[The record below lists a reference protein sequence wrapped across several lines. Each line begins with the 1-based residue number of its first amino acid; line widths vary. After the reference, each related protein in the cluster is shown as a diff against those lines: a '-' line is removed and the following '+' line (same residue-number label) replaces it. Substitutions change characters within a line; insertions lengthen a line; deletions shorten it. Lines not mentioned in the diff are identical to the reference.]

1 MNNTTLHFLRGGL
14 SFVLLLTVSWSYSQ
28 ISYSTYHQKNNTS
41 KLHFNPVLFV
51 ADSITKHIDIQS
63 FALETS
69 LNFRYS
75 DLIQKGTG
83 DLADSLVLDFNRFRK
98 ALDKQNYL
106 DVSGEVLLVQFGFV
120 SSPEEH
126 EVDDK
131 IKKRK
136 RSYYGFGI
144 RQRATGGFSFDKNYI
159 ELLTQG
165 NAPFYDQ
172 NFSTGHA
179 RINSSVYSEISA
191 TYAREMTD
199 KLWLGLR
206 LKYLLGGF
214 NITTNKLALSLN
226 GNELNNEL
234 EVGAQADIR
243 VSGPIEF
250 TLDAY
255 DFVDEISIDSPNQI
269 FSTDNPGY
277 AADIGLVYTVSPKLV
292 LSAAVKDIGQIRWKK
307 DVKQLTLDTTYR
319 YTGADLSD
327 SVDDRSDNYRSPE
340 DIIDELTEDIKNE
353 FGFQLIEDPYTEQF
367 PYTIS
372 MGAEFRLL
380 KNLDLGAIYVHYA
393 SPYYKR
399 NTYALSA
406 NLGIRNAF
414 SLSPTLMFRGNETL
428 WACSA
433 AFRFGPLQFHMAVN
447 DLGGIV
453 IPADAQGIG
462 IQMGMSYVFPFAL
475 IPKIKN
481 K

>member
-1 MNNTTLHFLRGGL
+1 MNNTTLHFLRGGF
-14 SFVLLLTVSWSYSQ
+14 SFVLLLMISWSYSQ
-28 ISYSTYHQKNNTS
+28 VSYSTYHQKNNTS

-63 FALETS
+63 FALETN

-98 ALDKQNYL
+98 ALDKKNYL
-106 DVSGEVLLVQFGFV
+106 DISGEVLLVQFGFV
-120 SSPEEH
+120 SNPEDY
-126 EVDDK
+126 EVDDE
-131 IKKRK
+131 IKKRM

-144 RQRATGGFSFDKNYI
+144 RQRVTGGFSFDQNYI

-165 NAPFYDQ
+165 NGPFYDQ

-179 RINSSVYSEISA
+179 RINSSVYSELSA
-191 TYAREMTD
+191 TYAREMND

-214 NITTNKLALSLN
+214 NITTNKLALSIR
-226 GNELNNEL
+226 GNELDNEL

-243 VSGPIEF
+243 VSGPVEF

-255 DFVDEISIDSPNQI
+255 DLVDEISVESPNQI

-277 AADIGLVYTVSPKLV
+277 AVDMGLVYTVSPKLV
-292 LSAAVKDIGQIRWKK
+292 LSAAVTDIGQIRWKNE
-307 DVKQLTLDTTYR
+307 VKQLTLDTTYP
-319 YTGADLSD
+319 YTGADFSD
-327 SVDDRSDNYRSPE
+327 SLDDQADNYKSPE
-340 DIIDELTEDIKNE
+340 DVLDELTEDIKNE
-353 FGFQLIEDPYTEQF
+353 FSFQLTEDSYTEKL

-372 MGAEFRLL
+372 MGAEFRVL
-380 KNLDLGAIYVHYA
+380 KNLDFGAMYAHYA

-399 NTYALSA
+399 DTYAFSA
-406 NLGIRNAF
+406 NLGIRNAL
-414 SLSPTLMFRGNETL
+414 SLSPTMMIVGGDTV
-428 WACSA
+428 WACAA
-433 AFRFGPLQFHMAVN
+433 AFRFGPLQFHMAIN
-447 DLGGIV
+447 DFGGIAT
-453 IPADAQGIG
+453 PADAQGIG

-475 IPKIKN
+475 IK
-481 K
+481 

>member
-1 MNNTTLHFLRGGL
+1 MNNTTLHFLRGGF
-14 SFVLLLTVSWSYSQ
+14 SFVLLLMISWSYSQ

-63 FALETS
+63 FALETN

-83 DLADSLVLDFNRFRK
+83 DLADSLVLDFNRFRE
-98 ALDKQNYL
+98 ALHKKNYL
-106 DVSGEVLLVQFGFV
+106 DISGEVLLVQFGFV
-120 SSPEEH
+120 SNPEDYV
-126 EVDDK
+126 VDDE
-131 IKKRK
+131 IKKRM

-144 RQRATGGFSFDKNYI
+144 RQRATGGFSFDQNYI

-165 NAPFYDQ
+165 NGPFYDQ

-179 RINSSVYSEISA
+179 RINSSVYSELSA
-191 TYAREMTD
+191 TYAREINN

-214 NITTNKLALSLN
+214 NITTNKLSLSLR
-226 GNELNNEL
+226 GNELDNEL

-255 DFVDEISIDSPNQI
+255 DLVDEISVDSPSQI

-277 AADIGLVYTVSPKLV
+277 AVDLGLVYTVSPKLV
-292 LSAAVKDIGQIRWKK
+292 LSAAVTDIGQIRWKNE
-307 DVKQLTLDTTYR
+307 VKQLTLDTTYR
-319 YTGADLSD
+319 YTGADFSD
-327 SVDDRSDNYRSPE
+327 SIDDQADNYKSPE
-340 DIIDELTEDIKNE
+340 DVLDELTEDIKNE
-353 FGFQLIEDPYTEQF
+353 FSFQLAEDSYTEKLPYTV
-367 PYTIS
+367 S
-372 MGAEFRLL
+372 MGAEFRVL
-380 KNLDLGAIYVHYA
+380 KNLDFGVMYAHYA

-399 NTYALSA
+399 DTYAFSA
-406 NLGIRNAF
+406 NLGIRNAL
-414 SLSPTLMFRGNETL
+414 SLSPTMIIAGGDSV
-428 WACSA
+428 WACAA

-447 DLGGIV
+447 DLDGV
-453 IPADAQGIG
+453 ATPANAQGIG

-475 IPKIKN
+475 KP
-481 K
+481 

>member
-1 MNNTTLHFLRGGL
+1 MNNTTLHFLRGGF
-14 SFVLLLTVSWSYSQ
+14 SFVLLLMISWSYSQ
-28 ISYSTYHQKNNTS
+28 VSYSTYHQKNNTS

-63 FALETS
+63 FALETN

-98 ALDKQNYL
+98 ALDKKNYL
-106 DVSGEVLLVQFGFV
+106 DISGEVLLVQFGFV
-120 SSPEEH
+120 SNPEDY
-126 EVDDK
+126 EVDGE
-131 IKKRK
+131 IKKRM

-144 RQRATGGFSFDKNYI
+144 RQRATGGFSFDQNYI

-165 NAPFYDQ
+165 NEPFYDQ

-179 RINSSVYSEISA
+179 RINSSVYSELSA
-191 TYAREMTD
+191 TYAREMND

-214 NITTNKLALSLN
+214 NITTNKLALSIR
-226 GNELNNEL
+226 GNELDNEL

-243 VSGPIEF
+243 VSGPVEF

-255 DFVDEISIDSPNQI
+255 DLVDEISVESPNQI

-277 AADIGLVYTVSPKLV
+277 AVDMGLVYTVSPKLV
-292 LSAAVKDIGQIRWKK
+292 LSAAVTDIGQIRWKNE
-307 DVKQLTLDTTYR
+307 VKQLTLDTTYP
-319 YTGADLSD
+319 YTGADFSD
-327 SVDDRSDNYRSPE
+327 SLDDQADNYKSPE
-340 DIIDELTEDIKNE
+340 DVLDELTEDIKNE
-353 FGFQLIEDPYTEQF
+353 FSFQLTEDSYTEKL

-372 MGAEFRLL
+372 MGAEFRVL
-380 KNLDLGAIYVHYA
+380 KNLDFGAMYAHYA

-399 NTYALSA
+399 DTYAFSA
-406 NLGIRNAF
+406 NLGIRNAL
-414 SLSPTLMFRGNETL
+414 SLSPTMMIVGGDNV
-428 WACSA
+428 WACAA
-433 AFRFGPLQFHMAVN
+433 AFRFGPLQFHMAIN
-447 DLGGIV
+447 DFGGIAT
-453 IPADAQGIG
+453 PADAQGIG

-475 IPKIKN
+475 KP
-481 K
+481 

>member
-1 MNNTTLHFLRGGL
+1 MNNTTLHFLRGGF
-14 SFVLLLTVSWSYSQ
+14 SFVLLLTISWSYSQ

-51 ADSITKHIDIQS
+51 ADSIAKHIDIQS
-63 FALETS
+63 FALETN

-98 ALDKQNYL
+98 ALDKKNYL
-106 DVSGEVLLVQFGFV
+106 DISGEVLLVQFGFV
-120 SSPEEH
+120 SNPEDY
-126 EVDDK
+126 EVDDE
-131 IKKRK
+131 IKKRM

-144 RQRATGGFSFDKNYI
+144 RQRVTGRFSFDQNYI

-165 NAPFYDQ
+165 NGPFYDQ

-179 RINSSVYSEISA
+179 RINSSVYSELSA
-191 TYAREMTD
+191 TYAREINN

-214 NITTNKLALSLN
+214 NITTNKLALSLRN
-226 GNELNNEL
+226 IELDNEL

-243 VSGPIEF
+243 VSGPIES

-255 DFVDEISIDSPNQI
+255 DLVDEISVDSPSQI

-277 AADIGLVYTVSPKLV
+277 AVDLGLVYTVSPKLV
-292 LSAAVKDIGQIRWKK
+292 LSAAVTDIGQIRWKNE
-307 DVKQLTLDTTYR
+307 VKQLTLDTTYR
-319 YTGADLSD
+319 YTGADFSD
-327 SVDDRSDNYRSPE
+327 SIDDQADNYKSPE
-340 DIIDELTEDIKNE
+340 DVLDELTEDIKNE
-353 FGFQLIEDPYTEQF
+353 FSFQLAEDSYTEKV

-372 MGAEFRLL
+372 MGAEFRVL
-380 KNLDLGAIYVHYA
+380 KNLDFGAMYARYA

-399 NTYALSA
+399 DTYAFSA
-406 NLGIRNAF
+406 NLGIRNAL
-414 SLSPTLMFRGNETL
+414 SLSPTMMIVGGDTV
-428 WACSA
+428 WACAA
-433 AFRFGPLQFHMAVN
+433 AFRFGPLQFHMAIN
-447 DLGGIV
+447 DFGGIAT
-453 IPADAQGIG
+453 PADAQGIG

-475 IPKIKN
+475 IE
-481 K
+481 

>member
-1 MNNTTLHFLRGGL
+1 MNNTTLHFLRRGF
-14 SFVLLLTVSWSYSQ
+14 SFVLLLTLSWGYSQ

-51 ADSITKHIDIQS
+51 ADSITKHIEIQS
-63 FALETS
+63 FALES
-69 LNFRYS
+69 NFNFKYS

-83 DLADSLVLDFNRFRK
+83 DLSDSLVLDFNRFRK

-120 SSPEEH
+120 STPEEY
-126 EVDDK
+126 EVDDE
-131 IKKRK
+131 IKKRM

-144 RQRATGGFSFDKNYI
+144 RQRATGGFSFDQNYI

-165 NAPFYDQ
+165 NGPFYDQ
-172 NFSTGHA
+172 KFSTGHA
-179 RINSSVYSEISA
+179 RINSSVYSELSA
-191 TYAREMTD
+191 TYAREMND

-214 NITTNKLALSLN
+214 NITTNKLALSLR
-226 GNELNNEL
+226 GNEIDNEL

-255 DFVDEISIDSPNQI
+255 DFIDEISMDSPSQI

-277 AADIGLVYTVSPKLV
+277 AVDLGLVYTVSPKLV
-292 LSAAVKDIGQIRWKK
+292 LSAAVTDIGQIRWKN

-319 YTGADLSD
+319 YTAPDFSD
-327 SVDDRSDNYRSPE
+327 SIDDQADSYKSPE
-340 DIIDELTEDIKNE
+340 DVLDELTEDIKNE
-353 FGFQLIEDPYTEQF
+353 FGFQLTEDSYTEQL

-380 KNLDLGAIYVHYA
+380 KNFDLGAMYAHYA
-393 SPYYKR
+393 SPYYQR
-399 NTYALSA
+399 DTYAFSA
-406 NLGIRNAF
+406 NLGIRNAL
-414 SLSPTLMFRGNETL
+414 SLSPTMIIVDGDTV
-428 WACSA
+428 WACAA
-433 AFRFGPLQFHMAVN
+433 AFRFGPLQFHMAIN
-447 DLGGIV
+447 DFGGIAT
-453 IPADAQGIG
+453 PADAQGIG
-462 IQMGMSYVFPFAL
+462 IQMGMSYVFPFSL
-475 IPKIKN
+475 IK
-481 K
+481 

>member
-1 MNNTTLHFLRGGL
+1 MNNTTLHFLRGGF
-14 SFVLLLTVSWSYSQ
+14 SFVLLLTISWSYSQ
-28 ISYSTYHQKNNTS
+28 VSYSTYHQKNNTS

-63 FALETS
+63 FALETN

-106 DVSGEVLLVQFGFV
+106 DISGEVLLVQFGFV
-120 SSPEEH
+120 SNSEDY
-126 EVDDK
+126 EVDDE
-131 IKKRK
+131 IKKRM

-144 RQRATGGFSFDKNYI
+144 RQRATGGFSFDQNYI

-165 NAPFYDQ
+165 NGPFYDQ

-191 TYAREMTD
+191 TYAREMAD

-234 EVGAQADIR
+234 EVVAQADIR

-255 DFVDEISIDSPNQI
+255 DLVDEISVDSPSQI

-277 AADIGLVYTVSPKLV
+277 AVDLGLVYTVSPKLV
-292 LSAAVKDIGQIRWKK
+292 LSAAVTDIGQIRWKK

-319 YTGADLSD
+319 YTGADFSD
-327 SVDDRSDNYRSPE
+327 SIDDQADNYKSPE
-340 DIIDELTEDIKNE
+340 DVLDELTEDIKNE
-353 FGFQLIEDPYTEQF
+353 FSFQLAEDSYTEKL

-380 KNLDLGAIYVHYA
+380 KNLDLGAMYALYA

-399 NTYALSA
+399 DTYAFSA
-406 NLGIRNAF
+406 NLGIRNAL
-414 SLSPTLMFRGNETL
+414 SLSPTMIIAGGDSV
-428 WACSA
+428 WACAA

-447 DLGGIV
+447 DLDGV
-453 IPADAQGIG
+453 ATPANAQGIG
-462 IQMGMSYVFPFAL
+462 IQMGMSYVFPFASK
-475 IPKIKN
+475 P
-481 K
+481 

>member
-1 MNNTTLHFLRGGL
+1 MNNTTLHFLRGGF
-14 SFVLLLTVSWSYSQ
+14 SFVLLLMISWSYSQ

-63 FALETS
+63 FALETN

-98 ALDKQNYL
+98 ALDKKNYL
-106 DVSGEVLLVQFGFV
+106 DISGEVLLVQFGFV
-120 SSPEEH
+120 SNPEDY
-126 EVDDK
+126 EVDDE
-131 IKKRK
+131 IKKRM

-144 RQRATGGFSFDKNYI
+144 RQRATGGFSFDQNYI

-165 NAPFYDQ
+165 NGPFYDQ

-179 RINSSVYSEISA
+179 RINSSVYSELSA
-191 TYAREMTD
+191 TYAREINN

-214 NITTNKLALSLN
+214 NITTNKLSLSLR
-226 GNELNNEL
+226 GNELDNEL

-255 DFVDEISIDSPNQI
+255 DLVDEISVDSTSQI

-277 AADIGLVYTVSPKLV
+277 AVDLGLVYTFSPKLV
-292 LSAAVKDIGQIRWKK
+292 LSAAVTDIGQIRWKNE
-307 DVKQLTLDTTYR
+307 VKQLTLDTTYR
-319 YTGADLSD
+319 YTGADFSD
-327 SVDDRSDNYRSPE
+327 SIDDQADNYKSPE
-340 DIIDELTEDIKNE
+340 DVLDELTEDIKNE
-353 FGFQLIEDPYTEQF
+353 FSFQLAEDSYTEKLPYTV
-367 PYTIS
+367 S
-372 MGAEFRLL
+372 MGAEFRVL
-380 KNLDLGAIYVHYA
+380 KNLDFGVMYAHYA

-399 NTYALSA
+399 DTYAFSA
-406 NLGIRNAF
+406 NLGIRNAL
-414 SLSPTLMFRGNETL
+414 SLSPTMIIAGGDSV
-428 WACSA
+428 WACAA

-447 DLGGIV
+447 DLDGV
-453 IPADAQGIG
+453 ATPANAQGIG

-475 IPKIKN
+475 KP
-481 K
+481 

>member
-1 MNNTTLHFLRGGL
+1 MNNTTLCFVKRGL
-14 SFVLLLTVSWSYSQ
+14 SFVLLLTISWSYSQ
-28 ISYSTYHQKNNTS
+28 VNYSTYHQRNNTS

-63 FALETS
+63 FALETNS
-69 LNFRYS
+69 NFRYS

-106 DVSGEVLLVQFGFV
+106 DISGEVLLVQFGFV
-120 SSPEEH
+120 SNPDIY
-126 EVDDK
+126 EVDDE
-131 IKKRK
+131 IKKRM

-144 RQRATGGFSFDKNYI
+144 RQRVTGGFSFDQNYI

-165 NAPFYDQ
+165 NGPFYDQ

-179 RINSSVYSEISA
+179 RVNSSVYSELSA
-191 TYAREMTD
+191 TYAREITD

-214 NITTNKLALSLN
+214 NITTNKLSLSLS
-226 GNELNNEL
+226 GNELDNEV
-234 EVGAQADIR
+234 EVGAIADIR

-250 TLDAY
+250 TLDTY
-255 DFVDEISIDSPNQI
+255 DLIDEISVESPSQF
-269 FSTDNPGY
+269 FSSDNPGY
-277 AADIGLVYTVSPKLV
+277 AVDLGLVYSVSPKLV
-292 LSAAVKDIGQIRWKK
+292 LSAAVTDVGQIRWKK

-319 YTGADLSD
+319 YTAPDFSD
-327 SVDDRSDNYRSPE
+327 SLDDQADNYKSPE
-340 DIIDELTEDIKNE
+340 DVLDELTEDIKNE
-353 FGFQLIEDPYTEQF
+353 FGFLLTEDSYTEQL

-380 KNLDLGAIYVHYA
+380 KNLDLGAMYALYA

-399 NTYALSA
+399 DTYAFSA
-406 NLGIRNAF
+406 NLGIRNAL
-414 SLSPTLMFRGNETL
+414 SLSPTMIIVGGDSF
-428 WACSA
+428 WACAA

-447 DLGGIV
+447 DLDGV
-453 IPADAQGIG
+453 ATPANAQGIG
-462 IQMGMSYVFPFAL
+462 IQMGMSYVFPFASK
-475 IPKIKN
+475 P
-481 K
+481 

>member
-1 MNNTTLHFLRGGL
+1 MNNTTLHFLRAGF
-14 SFVLLLTVSWSYSQ
+14 SFVLLLTISSSYSQ

-63 FALETS
+63 FALETN

-98 ALDKQNYL
+98 ALDKKNYL
-106 DVSGEVLLVQFGFV
+106 DISGEVLLVQFGFV
-120 SSPEEH
+120 SNSEDY
-126 EVDDK
+126 EVDDE
-131 IKKRK
+131 IKKRL

-144 RQRATGGFSFDKNYI
+144 RQRATGGFSFDQNYI

-165 NAPFYDQ
+165 NGPFYDQ

-191 TYAREMTD
+191 TYAREMAD

-255 DFVDEISIDSPNQI
+255 DLVDEISVDSPSQI

-277 AADIGLVYTVSPKLV
+277 AVDLGLVYTVSPKLV
-292 LSAAVKDIGQIRWKK
+292 LSAAVTDIGQIRWKK

-319 YTGADLSD
+319 YTGADFSD
-327 SVDDRSDNYRSPE
+327 SIDDQADNYKSPE
-340 DIIDELTEDIKNE
+340 DVLDELTEDIKNE
-353 FGFQLIEDPYTEQF
+353 FSFQLAEDFYTEKL

-380 KNLDLGAIYVHYA
+380 KNLDFGAMYAHYA

-399 NTYALSA
+399 DTYALSA
-406 NLGIRNAF
+406 NLGIRNALSF
-414 SLSPTLMFRGNETL
+414 SPTMIIAGGDSV
-428 WACSA
+428 WACAA

-447 DLGGIV
+447 DLDGV
-453 IPADAQGIG
+453 ATPANAQGIG

-475 IPKIKN
+475 VQ
-481 K
+481 